1 MNRMF
6 TEDYDADASFS
17 MDSTMS
23 SMVEANTANLRAVRA
38 LVILNMQVRCGCGDL
53 AGSSLLKWNA

>member
-23 SMVEANTANLRAVRA
+23 SIVEANTGNMRAVRA
-38 LVILNMQVRCGCGDL
+38 LVILNLQVTRDCGDL
-53 AGSSLLKWNA
+53 DSFNVWE